1 MAIGHC
7 VTDFKRKKSFVHSGT
22 THLLSLSAGLSGP
35 SLRLLSG
42 LGVRLGVTTL
52 LLCAGSAL
60 ASGNTSYGVPTPPG
74 PFVVPMPGPILPAP
88 RYVPGKEFSTN
99 PDLNAANTPTPGQ
112 SMFWDGL
119 GGVSNAYNYSST
131 RRQLDALANAG
142 DVLFDAVRT
151 KNTFLLL
158 SMQDDLNRNSVFAIS
173 PTGGV
178 SLWADNHTVWNP
190 APPDGTGTGPA
201 SFDLDALEIWG
212 PELTVDANRFSL
224 EGDVLPD
231 GTGSASVL
239 RLDDS
244 VQYTRE
250 DIAAAIG
257 RPDLADRIDLDALMV
272 NGDRLLFSIQP
283 LDVFDGG
290 EIWDWSGTGL
300 APFLDFG
307 GITWNTNF
315 NITEYFDDRGFA
327 ISNENIDALEAA
339 STNEIPPVPGPLPI
353 LGLGAAFGFSRRLR
367 SRIKARVQA

>member
-1 MAIGHC
+1 MANGHC
-7 VTDFKRKKSFVHSGT
+7 IADFKRKKSLVHSGT
-22 THLLSLSAGLSGP
+22 THLLSLPTGLSAL
-35 SLRLLSG
+35 SLRLLAG
-42 LGVRLGVTTL
+42 LGVRLGVTSL

-74 PFVVPMPGPILPAP
+74 PFAKPIPGRILPSP
-88 RYVPGKEFSTN
+88 RQVPGKEFSTIL
-99 PDLNAANTPTPGQ
+99 DLNAANTPTPGQ

-142 DVLFDAVRT
+142 DALFDAVRANST
-151 KNTFLLL
+151 YLLL
-158 SMQDDLNRNSVFAIS
+158 SMQGDLNGNSVFAIS
-173 PTGGV
+173 PSGTI
-178 SLWADNHTVWNP
+178 SLWANNHTVWNP

-201 SFDLDALEIWG
+201 AFDLDALEVWG
-212 PELTVDANRFSL
+212 PELIVDANRFSL
-224 EGDVLPD
+224 EDDVLPD

-272 NGDRLLFSIQP
+272 KGDDLLFSIQP

-290 EIWDWSGTGL
+290 EIWDWTGTGL
-300 APFLDFG
+300 AKFLDFG
-307 GITWNTNF
+307 GREWSTQHNVKDYF
-315 NITEYFDDRGFA
+315 NSQGFD
-327 ISNENIDALEAA
+327 ISNENIDVLEAA
-339 STNEIPPVPGPLPI
+339 STVPGPLPI
-353 LGLGAAFGFSRRLR
+353 FGLGAAFGFSRRLR
-367 SRIKARVQA
+367 SRIKTRVQA